1 MMSNKWRSN
10 LRDAILLDP
19 LLLVHGNCKDLFL
32 LHSDQRSKL
41 PTLIADS
48 PAVTIELMLALE
60 LEAMGLDAIVV
71 YDPISGLRVMRG
83 SMQPMVERLLSG
95 QPANPSPLKKQ
106 EVKSGIALPRAQTN
120 QHDAEAWM
128 APLDIKYGPFDFLK
142 VVHDSLFNDPN
153 VRVGVI
159 CLFVDRYLPF
169 SERQDSPDRQIS
181 LVIQKAAMKVWPQNV
196 KSQVGSRLILV
207 FDVEGQV
214 PQELNTLFPFARSL
228 LVPPPTIEDRDAF
241 FRDFYQLFDNGNE
254 APVNL
259 SKDADQRKL
268 AAQLSDGLKMQDLFS
283 LAILSHSEHLGI
295 SPKQLPL
302 LLSRFKFGTRENAWA
317 NVSTSALLEAA
328 QRLTVR
334 VKGQPEII
342 NEIVPVLIRAKLGM
356 TDLAGKVTSAKPR
369 GVFFFVGP
377 TGVGKTELSKAI
389 AELIFGDEQ
398 SLLRF
403 DMSEYSEEHQQ
414 ARLVGAPPG
423 YVGFDQGGQ
432 LTNAISEK
440 PFSVVLFDEIEK
452 AHGRILDKFLQ
463 ILDDG
468 RLTDGMGKTVY
479 FTESIIIFTSNL
491 GSRSPVSGSNDG
503 SIGLPL
509 PSNSKGI
516 ASTSGNYNYLRSLE
530 YPELC
535 DHFREA
541 VRFFFVEKLGRP
553 EILNRIGEENILVF
567 RFLTDDGAKIEIL
580 EQQIKNMQLVLQE
593 RHHVKIYCTQ
603 AFKKL
608 LMVHQ
613 SGFDRNGARGVRNLL
628 NRFVLNHLAPELLKS
643 GDQLR
648 GKTLRIDYFVDA
660 AQIASEPFNVS
671 NLKYEWV
678 EQ

>member
-1 MMSNKWRSN
+1 
-10 LRDAILLDP
+10 
-19 LLLVHGNCKDLFL
+19 
-32 LHSDQRSKL
+32 
-41 PTLIADS
+41 
-48 PAVTIELMLALE
+48 
-60 LEAMGLDAIVV
+60 
-71 YDPISGLRVMRG
+71 
-83 SMQPMVERLLSG
+83 
-95 QPANPSPLKKQ
+95 
-106 EVKSGIALPRAQTN
+106 
-120 QHDAEAWM
+120 
-128 APLDIKYGPFDFLK
+128 
-142 VVHDSLFNDPN
+142 LFNDPN
-153 VRVGVI
+153 IRVGVI

-169 SERQDSPDRQIS
+169 SDRQDAPERQIS
-181 LVIQKAAMKVWPQNV
+181 LVIQKAAMKVWPQNL
-196 KSQVGSRLILV
+196 KSKVGSRLILV

-302 LLSRFKFGTRENAWA
+302 LLARFKFGTQENAWA
-317 NVSTSALLEAA
+317 NVSTSALLDAA

-491 GSRSPVSGSNDG
+491 GSRSPVAGSNDG
-503 SIGLPL
+503 SVGLPL

-516 ASTSGNYNYLRSLE
+516 ASTSGTYNYLRSLA

-535 DHFREA
+535 EHFREA
-541 VRFFFVEKLGRP
+541 VKFFFVEKLGRP

-580 EQQIKNMQLVLQE
+580 DQQIKNMQVVLQE

-608 LMVHQ
+608 LMVHH

-628 NRFVLNHLAPELLKS
+628 NRFVLNHLAPELLVR
-643 GDQLR
+643 GDQRR
-648 GKTLRIDYFVDA
+648 GQTLRIDYEVDA
-660 AQIASEPFNVS
+660 AQIASEPFNAS
-671 NLKYEWV
+671 NLKYEWID
-678 EQ
+678 Q

>member
-19 LLLVHGNCKDLFL
+19 LL
-32 LHSDQRSKL
+32 
-41 PTLIADS
+41 
-48 PAVTIELMLALE
+48 LALE

-83 SMQPMVERLLSG
+83 SMQPIVERLLSG
-95 QPANPSPLKKQ
+95 QPANPSPPKKQ
-106 EVKSGIALPRAQTN
+106 EAKSGVSLPRAQTN

-169 SERQDSPDRQIS
+169 SERQDSPERQIS
-181 LVIQKAAMKVWPQNV
+181 LVIQKAAMKVWSQNV

-334 VKGQPEII
+334 VKGQQEII

-491 GSRSPVSGSNDG
+491 GSRSPVAGSNDG
-503 SIGLPL
+503 KVGLPV
-509 PSNSKGI
+509 PSNSRGI
-516 ASTSGNYNYLRSLE
+516 ASTSGNCNYLRGLE

-541 VRFFFVEKLGRP
+541 VKHFFVEKLGRP

-628 NRFVLNHLAPELLKS
+628 NRFVLNHLAPDLLVR

-671 NLKYEWV
+671 NLNYTWID
-678 EQ
+678 Q

>member
-1 MMSNKWRSN
+1 
-10 LRDAILLDP
+10 
-19 LLLVHGNCKDLFL
+19 
-32 LHSDQRSKL
+32 
-41 PTLIADS
+41 
-48 PAVTIELMLALE
+48 
-60 LEAMGLDAIVV
+60 
-71 YDPISGLRVMRG
+71 
-83 SMQPMVERLLSG
+83 
-95 QPANPSPLKKQ
+95 
-106 EVKSGIALPRAQTN
+106 
-120 QHDAEAWM
+120 
-128 APLDIKYGPFDFLK
+128 
-142 VVHDSLFNDPN
+142 
-153 VRVGVI
+153 
-159 CLFVDRYLPF
+159 
-169 SERQDSPDRQIS
+169 
-181 LVIQKAAMKVWPQNV
+181 
-196 KSQVGSRLILV
+196 
-207 FDVEGQV
+207 
-214 PQELNTLFPFARSL
+214 
-228 LVPPPTIEDRDAF
+228 
-241 FRDFYQLFDNGNE
+241 
-254 APVNL
+254 
-259 SKDADQRKL
+259 
-268 AAQLSDGLKMQDLFS
+268 
-283 LAILSHSEHLGI
+283 
-295 SPKQLPL
+295 
-302 LLSRFKFGTRENAWA
+302 LSRFKFGTRENAWA

-334 VKGQPEII
+334 VKGQQEII

-491 GSRSPVSGSNDG
+491 GSRSPVAGSNDG
-503 SIGLPL
+503 KVGLPV
-509 PSNSKGI
+509 PSNSRGI
-516 ASTSGNYNYLRSLE
+516 ASTSGNCNYLRGLE

-541 VRFFFVEKLGRP
+541 VKHFFVEKLGRP

-628 NRFVLNHLAPELLKS
+628 NRFVLNHLAPDLLVR

-671 NLKYEWV
+671 NLNYTWID
-678 EQ
+678 Q

>member
-83 SMQPMVERLLSG
+83 SMQPLVERLLSG
-95 QPANPSPLKKQ
+95 QPANPSPLENQ
-106 EVKSGIALPRAQTN
+106 GVKSGVSLPRAQTN
-120 QHDAEAWM
+120 QPDAEAWM
-128 APLDIKYGPFDFLK
+128 APLDIKYGPYDFLK

-153 VRVGVI
+153 IRVGVI

-169 SERQDSPDRQIS
+169 SDRQDAPERQIS
-181 LVIQKAAMKVWPQNV
+181 LVIQKAAMKVWPQNL
-196 KSQVGSRLILV
+196 KSKVGSRLILV

-302 LLSRFKFGTRENAWA
+302 LLARFKFGTQENAWA
-317 NVSTSALLEAA
+317 NVSTSALLDAA

-491 GSRSPVSGSNDG
+491 GSRSPVAGSNDG
-503 SIGLPL
+503 SVGLPL

-516 ASTSGNYNYLRSLE
+516 ASTSGTYNYLRSLA

-541 VRFFFVEKLGRP
+541 VRLFFIEKLGRP

-580 EQQIKNMQLVLQE
+580 DQQIKNMQVVLQE

-608 LMVHQ
+608 LMVHH

-628 NRFVLNHLAPELLKS
+628 NRFVLNHLAPELLVR
-643 GDQLR
+643 GDQRR
-648 GKTLRIDYFVDA
+648 GQTLRIDYEVDA
-660 AQIASEPFNVS
+660 AQIASEPFNAS
-671 NLKYEWV
+671 NLKYEWID
-678 EQ
+678 Q

>member
-83 SMQPMVERLLSG
+83 SMQPLVERLLSG
-95 QPANPSPLKKQ
+95 QPANPSPLKNQ
-106 EVKSGIALPRAQTN
+106 GVKSGVSLPQAQTN

-128 APLDIKYGPFDFLK
+128 APLDIKYGPYDFLK

-153 VRVGVI
+153 IRVGVI

-169 SERQDSPDRQIS
+169 SDRQDSPERQIS
-181 LVIQKAAMKVWPQNV
+181 LVIQKAAMKVWPQNL
-196 KSQVGSRLILV
+196 KSKVGSRLILV

-302 LLSRFKFGTRENAWA
+302 LLARFKFGTQENAWA
-317 NVSTSALLEAA
+317 NVSTSALLDAA

-491 GSRSPVSGSNDG
+491 GSRSPVAGSNDG
-503 SIGLPL
+503 SVGLPL

-516 ASTSGNYNYLRSLE
+516 ASTSGTYNYLRSLA

-535 DHFREA
+535 EHFREA
-541 VRFFFVEKLGRP
+541 VKFFFVEKLGRP

-580 EQQIKNMQLVLQE
+580 DQQIKNMQVVLQE

-608 LMVHQ
+608 LMVHH

-628 NRFVLNHLAPELLKS
+628 NRFVLNHLAPELLVR
-643 GDQLR
+643 GDQRR
-648 GKTLRIDYFVDA
+648 GQTLRIDYEVDA
-660 AQIASEPFNVS
+660 AQIASEPFNAS
-671 NLKYEWV
+671 NLKYEWID
-678 EQ
+678 Q

>member
-83 SMQPMVERLLSG
+83 SMQPLVERLLSG
-95 QPANPSPLKKQ
+95 QPANPSPLENQ
-106 EVKSGIALPRAQTN
+106 GVKSGVSLPRAQTN
-120 QHDAEAWM
+120 QPDAEAWM
-128 APLDIKYGPFDFLK
+128 APLDIKYRPYDFLK

-153 VRVGVI
+153 IRVGVI

-169 SERQDSPDRQIS
+169 SDRQDAPERQIS
-181 LVIQKAAMKVWPQNV
+181 LVIQKAAMKVWPQNL
-196 KSQVGSRLILV
+196 KSKVGSRLILV
-207 FDVEGQV
+207 FDVEGQI

-302 LLSRFKFGTRENAWA
+302 LLARFKFGTQENAWA
-317 NVSTSALLEAA
+317 NVSTSALLDAA

-452 AHGRILDKFLQ
+452 AHPRILDKFLQ

-491 GSRSPVSGSNDG
+491 GSRSPVAGSNDG
-503 SIGLPL
+503 SVGLPL

-516 ASTSGNYNYLRSLE
+516 ASTSGTYNYLRSLA

-535 DHFREA
+535 EHFREA
-541 VRFFFVEKLGRP
+541 VKFFFVEKLGRP

-580 EQQIKNMQLVLQE
+580 DQQIKNMQVVLQE

-608 LMVHQ
+608 LMVHH

-628 NRFVLNHLAPELLKS
+628 NRFVLNHLAPELLVR
-643 GDQLR
+643 GDQRR
-648 GKTLRIDYFVDA
+648 GQTLRIDYEVDA

-671 NLKYEWV
+671 NLKYEWID
-678 EQ
+678 Q